1 MADKAP
7 GFLKGVGIAT
17 VGRVLIVLLSLALSL
32 LVYFRLFG
40 TPFVDLVSRWTAAS
54 TAQVLNVLGA
64 SVSTEGT
71 IVGSSSFAY
80 TVVAEC
86 TAIGPIILFAGA
98 VFAYPATIRS
108 KAAGIAMGVVFLT
121 VLNLV
126 RLVSLFYI
134 GSAFPQYLPMA
145 HFLVWQ
151 AAIIIF
157 AILFWLFWVERFT
170 RGAYE

>member
-1 MADKAP
+1 MADKVLSILRRVRIGTA
-7 GFLKGVGIAT
+7 
-17 VGRVLIVLLSLALSL
+17 GRVLIVLLSLALSL
-32 LVYFRLFG
+32 AVYFRLFG
-40 TPFVDLVSRWTAAS
+40 TPVIDTVSRWTAMS

-64 SVSTEGT
+64 SVSAKGT
-71 IVGSSSFAY
+71 VVGSSSFAY

-86 TAIGPIILFAGA
+86 TAIGPIILFIGA
-98 VFAYPATIRS
+98 VIAYPAALRS
-108 KAAGIAMGVVFLT
+108 KAVGIVMGVVFLS
-121 VLNLV
+121 VVNLV